1 VDKVQD
7 ARYHIISPGLLV
19 DPSYFNSKV
28 NFIKKGIMTR
38 QNLQTLQIACGH
50 GTLETLLTRLL
61 KETSARDIRDE
72 NHLVEESFFA
82 NFGAK
87 YKVFVHQTDLKAEIE
102 LRVSLPGWSD
112 VCTEALSELRKIY
125 GNAVVPAEHEKNE
138 RQQAGFDFA
147 IRVNEAASMFDTPEG
162 CASSLS
168 KIRVQAAGAPISQAL
183 ARLAND
189 SKGTRNSEILHEI
202 KGHPRCGT
210 CHCMST
216 PEK

>member
-1 VDKVQD
+1 
-7 ARYHIISPGLLV
+7 
-19 DPSYFNSKV
+19 
-28 NFIKKGIMTR
+28 MTR

-50 GTLETLLTRLL
+50 GTLETLLTRFL
-61 KETSARDIRDE
+61 KEASAHGPLDDDFLVDE
-72 NHLVEESFFA
+72 RALA
-82 NFGAK
+82 DFGAK
-87 YKVFVHQTDLKAEIE
+87 YKVLVHQTDLKPEIE
-102 LRVSLPGWSD
+102 LRVSLPGWSG
-112 VCTEALSELRKIY
+112 VRNEALTELRKIY
-125 GNAVVPAEHEKNE
+125 GNAVAPTKHKKNE
-138 RQQAGFDFA
+138 RQQDGFDFT
-147 IRVNEAASMFDTPEG
+147 IRVHEAASMFDTPEG

-183 ARLAND
+183 TRLGNY

>member
-1 VDKVQD
+1 MK
-7 ARYHIISPGLLV
+7 
-19 DPSYFNSKV
+19 
-28 NFIKKGIMTR
+28 R

-50 GTLETLLTRLL
+50 GTLETHLTRFL
-61 KETSARDIRDE
+61 KQTSARDPHHDQLMIEERD
-72 NHLVEESFFA
+72 LA
-82 NFGAK
+82 DFGAK
-87 YKVFVHQTDLKAEIE
+87 YKVLVHQTDLKPEIE

-112 VCTEALSELRKIY
+112 VCTEALTELRKIY
-125 GNAVVPAEHEKNE
+125 GNAVVPAKHEKNE
-138 RQQAGFDFA
+138 RQQTGFDFA
-147 IRVNEAASMFDTPEG
+147 IRVHEAASMFHSTEG

-183 ARLAND
+183 ARLADD
-189 SKGTRNSEILHEI
+189 SKGTRNAEILHQI

>member
-1 VDKVQD
+1 
-7 ARYHIISPGLLV
+7 
-19 DPSYFNSKV
+19 
-28 NFIKKGIMTR
+28 MTR

-50 GTLETLLTRLL
+50 GTLETLLTRFL
-61 KETSARDIRDE
+61 KQASARDPNDD
-72 NHLVEESFFA
+72 HLLVEERVLA
-82 NFGAK
+82 DFGAK
-87 YKVFVHQTDLKAEIE
+87 YKVLVHQTDLKPEIE

-112 VCTEALSELRKIY
+112 VRTEALAELRKIY
-125 GNAVVPAEHEKNE
+125 GNAVAPTRHVKNE
-138 RQQAGFDFA
+138 RQQVGFDFA
-147 IRVNEAASMFDTPEG
+147 VRVHEAVSMFDTPEG

-189 SKGTRNSEILHEI
+189 SKEARNSEILHEI

>member
-1 VDKVQD
+1 
-7 ARYHIISPGLLV
+7 
-19 DPSYFNSKV
+19 
-28 NFIKKGIMTR
+28 MTR

-50 GTLETLLTRLL
+50 GTLETLLTRFL
-61 KETSARDIRDE
+61 KQASVRDPHDDQL
-72 NHLVEESFFA
+72 LVEERVLA
-82 NFGAK
+82 DFGAK
-87 YKVFVHQTDLKAEIE
+87 YKVLVHQTDLQPEIE
-102 LRVSLPGWSD
+102 LRVSLPGWSYVD
-112 VCTEALSELRKIY
+112 TEALAELRKIY
-125 GNAVVPAEHEKNE
+125 GNAVVPAKQEKNE
-138 RQQAGFDFA
+138 RQQAGFDFS
-147 IRVNEAASMFDTPEG
+147 IRVHEAASMFDSPEG

-189 SKGTRNSEILHEI
+189 SNGTRNSEILHEI